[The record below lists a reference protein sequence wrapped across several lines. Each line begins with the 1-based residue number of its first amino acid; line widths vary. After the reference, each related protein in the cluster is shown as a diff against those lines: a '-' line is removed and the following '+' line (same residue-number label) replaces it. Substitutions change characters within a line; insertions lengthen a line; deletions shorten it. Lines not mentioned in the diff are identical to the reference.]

1 MKLLEIKDLCLKLGN
16 FNLKNISFELEEG
29 SILGIVG
36 ESGSGKSMLGNAIL
50 QLLPNLQY
58 QKGEISFLGQNLL
71 QYSPI
76 KMQNIR
82 GKEIS
87 YIFQEP
93 LSALNPLHKIK
104 KQLAETLLIHNPNL
118 SKTDLQSKLI
128 ELLENVH
135 LPQKVLE
142 SYPYKLSGGQR
153 QRICIAIALANSPK
167 LLIADEPT
175 TALDSTTQEQILLL
189 LQSLQKNFILVFY
202 LLVTIS

>member
-1 MKLLEIKDLCLKLGN
+1 MKLLEIKNLCLKLGN
-16 FNLKNISFELEEG
+16 FSLKNISFTLEEG

-58 QKGEISFLGQNLL
+58 QKGEINFLGQNLL
-71 QYSPI
+71 QYSSA
-76 KMQNIR
+76 KMQKIR

-104 KQLAETLLIHNPNL
+104 KQLAEALLIHNPNL
-118 SKTDLQSKLI
+118 PKADLQSKLI

-135 LPQKVLE
+135 L
-142 SYPYKLSGGQR
+142 
-153 QRICIAIALANSPK
+153 
-167 LLIADEPT
+167 
-175 TALDSTTQEQILLL
+175 L
-189 LQSLQKNFILVFY
+189 LQ
-202 LLVTIS
+202 